1 MDLIEQILYY
11 FPSEMRNFIIT
22 IIKQN
27 NFEIQQLEEIRIRNS
42 RPILLKFRKSDA
54 ILEYIPNSSEILQI
68 LERLC
73 ENSIYAYKEQLCNG
87 FLTIK
92 GGHRVGI
99 VGTCVIEDGKVINV
113 KYISS
118 LNFRIAKEIKNCST
132 GILNEILDIKN
143 QTIFNTLIVSPPGR
157 GKTTM
162 LRDLV
167 RQISNGIPR
176 IKFKGL
182 TVGLVDERGEIAAVH
197 KGIPQNDIGIRT
209 DIIENVDKSTGIN
222 MLIRSMAPQVIACD
236 EIGSSSDIQAIKR
249 AIFSGVKGIFTM
261 HGKDMEDIKNNKSI
275 YRLIENKQ
283 LEKIIFI

>member
-11 FPSEMRNFIIT
+11 FPSEMHNFIIT
-22 IIKQN
+22 IIEQN
-27 NFEIQQLEEIRIRNS
+27 SFKIQQLEEIRIRNS

-143 QTIFNTLIVSPPGR
+143 QTIFNTLIVSPPGK

-167 RQISNGIPR
+167 RQISNGIPS